1 MDRKTLA
8 LVFNG
13 LLVVATVRA
22 GVVPGRWE
30 KVQAE
35 KPGTEM
41 IITLTAGDQIRGA
54 YQEVTPEGLLVTVD
68 GSRRE
73 LPKSGITKVTTAERR
88 TGPLWN
94 GPLIGAA
101 AGGLIAAIF
110 GAVDDVKGDNAW
122 IAIPIV
128 AGIGA
133 AIGLGVDAAVQ
144 SRITLYKATGVD

>member
-1 MDRKTLA
+1 MYRRAIAFLIT
-8 LVFNG
+8 G
-13 LLVVATVRA
+13 LFFTITARA

-41 IITLTAGDQIRGA
+41 IITLSSGEEFEAVFKELTADSFVMTLG
-54 YQEVTPEGLLVTVD
+54 
-68 GSRRE
+68 GSERA
-73 LPKSGITKVTTAERR
+73 LPKSGVRKVTTAERR

-94 GPLIGAA
+94 GPVIGAA
-101 AGGLIAAIF
+101 VGALIAII
-110 GAVDDVKGDNAW
+110 GANVDDVSGDDAW

-133 AIGLGVDAAVQ
+133 GIGLGVDAAFQ
-144 SRITLYKATGVD
+144 TRITLYKAPGMD